1 MNTYTENEYE
11 IFSRLFILNEFSE
24 ENLKILSKIRIGIVG
39 MGGIGCPLS
48 QYLVNSGI
56 KELLLVDGDRV
67 EKSNLNI
74 SPEDRNIVLIDDVIY
89 TGRTLR
95 ASIEAVMHS

>member
-39 MGGIGCPLS
+39 MGGIGCPLF
-48 QYLVNSGI
+48 
-56 KELLLVDGDRV
+56 K
-67 EKSNLNI
+67 
-74 SPEDRNIVLIDDVIY
+74 
-89 TGRTLR
+89 
-95 ASIEAVMHS
+95 

>member
-11 IFSRLFILNEFSE
+11 IFSRQFILKEFSE
-24 ENLKILSKIRIGIVG
+24 DNLKILSKIKIGIVG

-48 QYLVNSGI
+48 QYLVSSGI

-67 EKSNLNI
+67 EKSNLNRQI
-74 SPEDRNIVLIDDVIY
+74 LFNSNDMEKKRL
-89 TGRTLR
+89 
-95 ASIEAVMHS
+95 M

>member
-1 MNTYTENEYE
+1 MNSYTENEYE

-67 EKSNLNI
+67 EKSNLNRQI
-74 SPEDRNIVLIDDVIY
+74 LFNSNDIGKKRL
-89 TGRTLR
+89 
-95 ASIEAVMHS
+95 M